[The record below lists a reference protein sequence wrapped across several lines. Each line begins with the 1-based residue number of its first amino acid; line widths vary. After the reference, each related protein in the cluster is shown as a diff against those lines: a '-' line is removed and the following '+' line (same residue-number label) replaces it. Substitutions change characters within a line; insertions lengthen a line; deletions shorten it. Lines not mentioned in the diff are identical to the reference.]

1 MMEFITEFLQ
11 QFSSEET
18 IQAYKA
24 DISSFKAYLDEKN
37 ILNMKNVS
45 IQQLKRWQLTLT
57 NTPSNRRKIACVKSL
72 YKFLYNNNYIQENVG
87 RVLKIPKQTPVKIPR
102 QMSKATV
109 NLFIATAEGKE
120 RLLVELLYYLG
131 VRRDEIRKLK
141 KRDISYSNRT
151 LSFFVTGKG
160 NKSRTVALSKAK
172 TVAIKPIIDAINTTY
187 IFRGRFGGPMS
198 RSGLHLIVK
207 RLATKINKPN
217 ISMHYFRQ

>member
-1 MMEFITEFLQ
+1 MAFITEFLE

-87 RVLKIPKQTPVKIPR
+87 RVLKIPKQTPVKIQR

-120 RLLVELLYYLG
+120 RLLVELLYY
-131 VRRDEIRKLK
+131 
-141 KRDISYSNRT
+141 RT

-160 NKSRTVALSKAK
+160 NKSRTIALSKAK

-198 RSGLHLIVK
+198 RSGVHLIVK

-217 ISMHYFRQ
+217 ISIHYFRQ